1 MALGAVN
8 AYGVRLLY
16 CANERLCI
24 SFSLINSPYNC
35 EIFECS
41 CERTRY
47 YSLPGSSNVY
57 VCVCVP
63 RASSLKRRFRPYR
76 GTCTLVLPEGGGPF
90 VRTGRQRARQS
101 GSARTSRVIWNSQ
114 KPTLLVS
121 VGQKSTVSV
130 GQRCQRLRVV
140 DLVARVATC
149 QPQRLVDLVA
159 VNERRPALC
168 TAHRCEG
175 NQHPGV

>member
-1 MALGAVN
+1 MAGVTDVSTLLIAGGCETPQRVAVITGPHSK
-8 AYGVRLLY
+8 GVSFASRVI
-16 CANERLCI
+16 CAADCW
-24 SFSLINSPYNC
+24 
-35 EIFECS
+35 
-41 CERTRY
+41 
-47 YSLPGSSNVY
+47 SSNVY